1 MLTRRM
7 GRRSATT
14 VAAISLAA
22 TGVSLAVAAAP
33 AQAAPPI
40 GEGDGGF
47 SLVPIGDF
55 DAPIDAEDG
64 LGFPRVLFVAEQRGR
79 ILAIKRGV
87 ARTFLDIGD
96 QVQSGGE
103 QGLLSLA
110 FHPGYKRNRLLYVYF
125 TNNEGDNVV
134 MEFRRKSRR
143 PLEAKLRSQRQ
154 VLYLNHPVNN
164 NHNGGELAFGPDRLL
179 YLSTGDGGSGGD
191 PPNNAQ
197 SRDALLGKLLRIDP
211 RRVVR
216 CKRRTRRATRRARR
230 TAARNGRRCGRGP
243 RPYTSARGN
252 PFAGRTPGRPEIY
265 ALGLR
270 NPFRFS
276 FDSVTGAIAIGDV
289 GQGCREEIDYRR
301 RGRARGAN
309 FGWSRFEG
317 TRLQNAGRSAPG
329 AIFPIHEYDN
339 ANAGGCGLG
348 TSFTGQGVIA
358 GQVVRNPS
366 LGAQYGRLLYGD
378 HTRSEIRSLVPFEAG
393 ASDDQPTG
401 VNLPSGG
408 PYSFAEGVG
417 RTLYVISGGGSVYRL
432 QPAP

>member
-1 MLTRRM
+1 M
-7 GRRSATT
+7 GGRSATT
-14 VAAISLAA
+14 VATISLAVTA
-22 TGVSLAVAAAP
+22 ASLTANAAP
-33 AQAAPPI
+33 AQRPPI
-40 GEGDGGF
+40 GDGDGGF
-47 SLVPIGDF
+47 SLAPVGSF
-55 DAPIDAEDG
+55 DTPIDAEAAP
-64 LGFPRVLFVAEQRGR
+64 GFPRVLFVAEQRGR
-79 ILAIKRGV
+79 ILAVKRGA

-96 QVQSGGE
+96 QVQFGGE
-103 QGLLSLA
+103 QGQLSLA

-125 TNNEGDNVV
+125 TNNQGDNVV

-143 PLEAKLRSQRQ
+143 PLQAKLRSQRQ
-154 VLYLNHPVNN
+154 VLYLSHPVNS
-164 NHNGGELAFGPDRLL
+164 NHNGGKLHFGPDRRL

-197 SRDALLGKLLRIDP
+197 SRDVLLGKLLRIDP

-230 TAARNGRRCGRGP
+230 TAARNGRRCGRRP
-243 RPYTSARGN
+243 RPYTSPRGN

-265 ALGLR
+265 SLGLR

-276 FDSVTGAIAIGDV
+276 FDAATGAIAIGDV

-317 TRLQNAGRSAPG
+317 TRLHNAGRSAPG

-339 ANAGGCGLG
+339 ANAGPCGLG
-348 TSFTGQGVIA
+348 TSFSGQAVIA
-358 GQVVRNPS
+358 GQVVRNPRLRS
-366 LGAQYGRLLYGD
+366 QYGRLLYGD
-378 HTRSEIRSLVPFEAG
+378 FTSPQIRSLIPSEAG

-408 PYSFAEGVG
+408 PYSFAEGAG
-417 RTLYVISGGGSVYRL
+417 RTLYAITGGGSVYRL
-432 QPAP
+432 QPTP